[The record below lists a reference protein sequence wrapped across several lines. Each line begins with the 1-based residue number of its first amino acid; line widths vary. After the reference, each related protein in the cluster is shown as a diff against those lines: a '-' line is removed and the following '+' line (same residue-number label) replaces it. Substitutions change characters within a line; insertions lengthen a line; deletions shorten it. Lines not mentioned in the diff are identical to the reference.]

1 MIAYSVKLREAE
13 LDNPFS
19 EIPWQPSVAALN
31 QIAAI
36 LRADKK
42 DPDVWMYHVELEC
55 RVWIHLK
62 AMSEKAS
69 AK

>member
-42 DPDVWMYHVELEC
+42 DPDVWMYHVKLDC
-55 RVWIHLK
+55 RVWIHMK
-62 AMSEKAS
+62 VEGKGAA
-69 AK
+69 